1 VKVIFSPS
9 ARAYV
14 AREGAYLRERNR
26 AAGDRFLHDL
36 KQFVRALAQFPL
48 MGQEATD
55 LPFRNA
61 RRFVLGDYLIHYE
74 PGDSA
79 IVILT
84 IRHGREKPPELPLD
98 DDTDFELP

>member
-1 VKVIFSPS
+1 MKVTFSPS

-26 AAGDRFLHDL
+26 AAGDRFLHDV
-36 KQFVRALAQFPL
+36 KQFVRALAQFPM

-55 LPFRNA
+55 MPFGNT
-61 RRFVLGDYLIHYE
+61 RRFTMGEYLIHYE
-74 PGDSA
+74 LRDPA